1 MIGTKR
7 IVKIESHLRLVPELT
22 KRSGQI
28 GFIERKL
35 DETENDPEC
44 ETLYKVRFPDGFV
57 GDVFESELI
66 ELNSIYVLYKCDC
79 FHTQESM
86 ESIAFCSTKQKA
98 IELAIEYAK
107 NEGET
112 IADDDLHNLRSIS
125 QTQYYEGPGEF
136 VIRDYSQD
144 ILYSYQP

>member
-66 ELNSIYVLYKCDC
+66 ELNSIYVLYKCD
-79 FHTQESM
+79 FRHTPESM
-86 ESIAFCSTKQKA
+86 ESIAFCSTQEKA
-98 IELAIEYAK
+98 IELAIECAK
-107 NEGET
+107 NDGEQ
-112 IADDDLHNLRSIS
+112 ISEHDLYLLRNIS
-125 QTQYYEGPGEF
+125 QTQNHEGSGEF